1 FSIRDFAMKDSA
13 LSIEEA
19 RMGWKKVEPT
29 VDREGYKYLVIE
41 NKGDTEIKWY
51 IAEDHVLKVSDEG
64 NKTLKR

>member
-1 FSIRDFAMKDSA
+1 
-13 LSIEEA
+13 
-19 RMGWKKVEPT
+19 
-29 VDREGYKYLVIE
+29 VIE